1 MSANGRESEPNP
13 DEPVF
18 TTLAIGEE
26 GDSDPGPG
34 LAFMPHPGGRPWE
47 SPGRPPFAGDG
58 DGTNPGRGKPV
69 FTTLA
74 IGEEGDSAS
83 GPGAG
88 VAPRDPAG
96 GGGTFTTLAIGEEG
110 DPAFGSGAGVA
121 PRDPAGDGG
130 TFTTLAIG
138 EEGDSGPMP
147 TTLAIGEEGD
157 VDPVLTTRALGEEG
171 DAGSPPEAGT
181 VPAGPA
187 GRPWEGTATT
197 LALGEKGDA
206 GHGGWDS

>member
-1 MSANGRESEPNP
+1 MSANDRESEPNP

-34 LAFMPHPGGRPWE
+34 LAFMPPPGGRPWE
-47 SPGRPPFAGDG
+47 TPGRPPFAGDG
-58 DGTNPGRGKPV
+58 DGTNPGRGEPV

-74 IGEEGDSAS
+74 IGEEGDSTS

-88 VAPRDPAG
+88 V
-96 GGGTFTTLAIGEEG
+96 
-110 DPAFGSGAGVA
+110 GASPHDSA
-121 PRDPAGDGG
+121 EDGG

-157 VDPVLTTRALGEEG
+157 ADPVLTTFAVGEQG
-171 DAGSPPEAGT
+171 DGGSPPEAGT

-197 LALGEKGDA
+197 LALGEEGDA
-206 GHGGWDS
+206 GSGGWDS

>member
-1 MSANGRESEPNP
+1 MSAHDRESDPNP

-18 TTLAIGEE
+18 TTLALGEE

-34 LAFMPHPGGRPWE
+34 LAFMPPAGGRPWE
-47 SPGRPPFAGDG
+47 LPGRPPSAGGGDGPGDG
-58 DGTNPGRGKPV
+58 DGTNPGRGRPV

-74 IGEEGDSAS
+74 IGEEGDAAS
-83 GPGAG
+83 GVG
-88 VAPRDPAG
+88 VAPHDS
-96 GGGTFTTLAIGEEG
+96 TE
-110 DPAFGSGAGVA
+110 
-121 PRDPAGDGG
+121 DGG

-157 VDPVLTTRALGEEG
+157 PDPVLTTFAVGEEG
-171 DAGSPPEAGT
+171 DGGSPPEAGT

-197 LALGEKGDA
+197 LALGEEGDA
-206 GHGGWDS
+206 GPGGWES

>member
-110 DPAFGSGAGVA
+110 DG
-121 PRDPAGDGG
+121 
-130 TFTTLAIG
+130 
-138 EEGDSGPMP
+138 
-147 TTLAIGEEGD
+147 
-157 VDPVLTTRALGEEG
+157 DPVRTTRALGEAG